1 MYNTM
6 LTEDKLNIFLHKII
20 KYTINLHGIPYF
32 KNKTIVDLVNNN
44 STISIELSRY
54 GSNTISVNPSSDEL
68 NKLRSKFPNVKQ
80 KMFNLDEE
88 YNINNSDVVFCI
100 NTLNYI
106 YNIEAHLKSICNTSK
121 SIIIECAV
129 ADTNDP
135 NYIKFLSENNYSY
148 KGFGCLPSA
157 SYIER
162 LLNTYGYSFK
172 RYDDAKLNCSDYL
185 YNWKVGESSNIDF
198 NKRRYWVAARTQQ
211 KQISDIKFLTNVP
224 NSNVPEKITLN
235 VSTNNNSN
243 VNKSIP
249 NPIYK
254 PIVNS
259 STNYNDVLCCVYGDF
274 SNINDFKIPKNYDF
288 VIATNNK
295 EINNIRYYLNNGVVV
310 SEDFESK
317 KSVKDKLIFI
327 KKLLDVKNKIEETR
341 NVIYKKVIVC
351 DINLLLKYN
360 SKSGPTC
367 GCVCDDYI
375 YGKSFELDNF
385 INCIDYY
392 DEREMDSIT
401 DIFYKY
407 MEGLSFKVDKHDSN
421 IT

>member
-185 YNWKVGESSNIDF
+185 YNWKV
-198 NKRRYWVAARTQQ
+198 
-211 KQISDIKFLTNVP
+211 
-224 NSNVPEKITLN
+224 
-235 VSTNNNSN
+235 
-243 VNKSIP
+243 
-249 NPIYK
+249 
-254 PIVNS
+254 
-259 STNYNDVLCCVYGDF
+259 
-274 SNINDFKIPKNYDF
+274 
-288 VIATNNK
+288 
-295 EINNIRYYLNNGVVV
+295 
-310 SEDFESK
+310 
-317 KSVKDKLIFI
+317 
-327 KKLLDVKNKIEETR
+327 
-341 NVIYKKVIVC
+341 
-351 DINLLLKYN
+351 
-360 SKSGPTC
+360 
-367 GCVCDDYI
+367 
-375 YGKSFELDNF
+375 
-385 INCIDYY
+385 
-392 DEREMDSIT
+392 
-401 DIFYKY
+401 
-407 MEGLSFKVDKHDSN
+407 
-421 IT
+421 